1 MPVSRPPLRCMRSPR
16 NGRAASHR
24 SAWRRHL
31 IRRRS
36 PLSASF
42 SGPHSLGS
50 VGLLHQ
56 TTRRKS
62 MTDVASQGSVAGDDR
77 PVLTNRQ
84 GHPIFDNQNQRTVGA
99 RGPATLENYQFLEKI
114 SHFDRERIP
123 ERVVHAR
130 GALAYG
136 HFTAT
141 GKVGEEPISKY
152 TRAKLFAEAGK
163 QTEVAVRFSTVAGGR
178 DSSEAV
184 RDPRGFAVK
193 FYTEDGNWD
202 LVGNNLGVF
211 FIRDA
216 IKFPDLIHSQ
226 KPDPVTFERQVAN
239 RVFDFI
245 SQTPE
250 SMHMVPLLFSPR
262 GLPASYRT
270 QQGFGV
276 NTYKWVNQA
285 GDTVLVKYHW
295 HPKQGV
301 KSWTAEDAA
310 MVQAYELGPHTKDL
324 YDAIAA
330 GDYPEGDLSVQI
342 MEDHDHPELDWDPLD
357 DTKVWPENDF
367 PLRHVGTMQLND
379 APRNIFAENEQIA
392 FGTGVLVDGLDF
404 SDDKMLVGRTFSY
417 SDTQRYRVGPNYLQ
431 LPVNQPKTKVAT
443 NQRDAPMAYGVDDGG
458 DNAHINYEPTI
469 RGGLREA
476 TAPTADTYGPVFE
489 GQVTRKRI
497 SRENNY
503 KQAGERYLLSEQWE
517 KDDFV
522 ANLVDALTEC
532 DRAIQERMVWHMYM
546 GEDEMGQRVGE
557 GIGISLDEIKDL
569 PPLQTNTLSDAEE
582 QRRQNL
588 GNNGTRDVSG
598 LQMTH
603 CVPNERDVRAG
614 GTNGAGAN
622 GAGASEQSLAQA

>member
-50 VGLLHQ
+50 VGLLQQ

-141 GKVGEEPISKY
+141 GKVGDEPISKY
-152 TRAKLFAEAGK
+152 TRAKLFQEAGK
-163 QTEVAVRFSTVAGGR
+163 KTELAIRFSTVAGGR
-178 DSSEAV
+178 DSSEAA

-193 FYTEDGNWD
+193 MYTEDGNWD

-216 IKFPDLIHSQ
+216 IKFPDFIHSQ
-226 KPDPVTFERQVAN
+226 KPDPVTFERQVPN
-239 RVFDFI
+239 RVFDFW
-245 SQTPE
+245 SQSPE
-250 SMHMVPLLFSPR
+250 AMHMITLVLGPR
-262 GLPASYRT
+262 GIPSSYRHM
-270 QQGFGV
+270 QGFGV
-276 NTYKWVNQA
+276 NTYKWVNAA
-285 GDTVLVKYHW
+285 GETQLVKYHW
-295 HPKQGV
+295 LPKQGV
-301 KSWTAEDAA
+301 KSWTSADAQVA
-310 MVQAYELGPHTKDL
+310 QGKELGVHTRDL
-324 YDAIAA
+324 YEAVER
-330 GDYPEGDLSVQI
+330 GDHPSWELHVQL
-342 MEDHDHPELDWDPLD
+342 MEDGEHPELEFDPLD

-367 PLRHVGTMQLND
+367 PLRKVGTMTLNRVPD
-379 APRNIFAENEQIA
+379 DFYLQIEQIA
-392 FGTGVLVDGLDF
+392 FGTGVLVDDHDF
-404 SDDKMLVGRTFSY
+404 SDFKMLVGRTVSY

-431 LPVNQPKTKVAT
+431 LGVNAPKTRVAT
-443 NQRDAPMAYGVDDGG
+443 NQRDGQMAYGVDFGEG
-458 DNAHINYEPTI
+458 QNPHVNYEPSI
-469 RGGLREA
+469 LGGLREA
-476 TAPTADTYGPVFE
+476 EYPTHDEQGPE
-489 GQVTRKRI
+489 ITGRLTRKRI
-497 SRENNY
+497 PRT
-503 KQAGERYLLSEQWE
+503 
-517 KDDFV
+517 DDY
-522 ANLVDALTEC
+522 T
-532 DRAIQERMVWHMYM
+532 Q
-546 GEDEMGQRVGE
+546 G
-557 GIGISLDEIKDL
+557 
-569 PPLQTNTLSDAEE
+569 
-582 QRRQNL
+582 
-588 GNNGTRDVSG
+588 
-598 LQMTH
+598 
-603 CVPNERDVRAG
+603 
-614 GTNGAGAN
+614 
-622 GAGASEQSLAQA
+622 